1 MGHRFGALASVM
13 QESGESS
20 SRDAAQGI
28 LVVLG
33 VVVGVAFGA
42 AVWYFFL
49 RFIGRWLSA
58 HAEDMVMPAVLAAV
72 AGVIGVLV
80 AAALQPN
87 IDEAL
92 AWGAGT
98 FAVAFLLLLLP
109 T

>member
-1 MGHRFGALASVM
+1 MAHRFGALASVM

-20 SRDAAQGI
+20 SQDAAQGI

-33 VVVGVAFGA
+33 VVVGVLFAA

-49 RFIGRWLSA
+49 RLIGRSLRR
-58 HAEDMVMPAVLAAV
+58 HAGDMVVPAVLAAV

-92 AWGAGT
+92 AWGAGA